1 MTGLNLIGTEGSST
15 SALQAPTLLLQLQA
29 CAFSSSSTPH
39 HSRDV
44 RVSVW
49 WDFKSCTVP
58 DDVDAS
64 KVGPA
69 IVKAVR
75 ANGVKGPLHIAA
87 FGNVNVLPKP
97 DKDALASTGIQF
109 IHIFNDLSVPLENP
123 FLAAEQPTSLQNVE
137 ISEPSLDLKLG
148 AVPMSVVRQI
158 KHILNLHPKG
168 ISITDLCGE
177 LVKCDVPLDTSFYG
191 FRSFSCFLLAM
202 PHIQLQPVGNDNFCV
217 CLPPSESPDPFDSSV
232 VPSTSSVVKNN
243 ERVDADETPSPAN
256 IHARSMNDDSKSFQ
270 HVPFQTNIVGEC
282 VYGKLVFPSLVE
294 GHEFQT
300 QNDLEKSLLSSE
312 KVADLANAQQL
323 ETQQSSKENKFSKTK
338 TSSLKAKSK
347 RSSDIGNVKSED
359 ASHKTIEKHTT
370 SGNRYA
376 GNDNTTIEDNVDDS
390 LIDRT
395 HSGIADTYNR
405 RPTFFSWIRSWWPF
419 WKSNA
424 KSDDLAAHQNKVE
437 SHLEDSKA
445 EPELFSSAE
454 KKWLVEIPS
463 HGVNGFRSV
472 FMIRE
477 SQFKLP
483 NSFEHDVKKQ
493 NQPHTRVSAAATKLK
508 YIERSRND
516 ILEDLHT
523 LVNEILRDHS
533 KGYNIILSS
542 DSELYLSLPKDN
554 NKESTLEELGSSQT
568 FGSVVDRV
576 NDEPNPTQGSVIW
589 KMQGFRVLNPS
600 LLQMVSRHQDF
611 GVVGFR
617 ELPDV
622 WDVAPAIMKAVRAS
636 GIKGPLQ
643 INAFG
648 DVMQLSK
655 SNREAL
661 SHTGIYFTHNPGFS
675 SFIFFNSSPHLT
687 LFTSEIISR
696 SSLIGSFIFFNSSP
710 HLTLFASE
718 IISRSS
724 LIGSQLNF

>member
-1 MTGLNLIGTEGSST
+1 MM
-15 SALQAPTLLLQLQA
+15 ALLRNHLFHFSRSPAPTLLLQLQA

-75 ANGVKGPLHIAA
+75 ANGIKGPLHITA

-97 DKDALASTGIQF
+97 DMNALASTGIEF
-109 IHIFNDLSVPLENP
+109 IHIFNGGKDILVDIMFWVIQNPPPVHLFLISGDKGFASILHRLRMNNYNILLASPRNAPSVLFRAATVMWQWSSLLKGEKLIGKRFNHPPDGPFGSWYGNLKVPLENP

-168 ISITDLCGE
+168 ISITDFCGE

-202 PHIQLQPVGNDNFCV
+202 PHIQLQPLGNDNFCV
-217 CLPPSESPDPFDSSV
+217 CLAPSESPDPFDSSV

-243 ERVDADETPSPAN
+243 ERVDADETPSTAN

-282 VYGKLVFPSLVE
+282 VYGKLVFPSLVK

-323 ETQQSSKENKFSKTK
+323 EIQQPPKKNKFSKSK

-370 SGNRYA
+370 SGNPYA
-376 GNDNTTIEDNVDDS
+376 GNDNTTMEDNGTGNYELGNFKARNKHESPTRKVAAEVCFSPYSSPVDDS

-405 RPTFFSWIRSWWPF
+405 RPTFFSWIRSWCPF

-424 KSDDLAAHQNKVE
+424 KSDDLAAQQNKVE

-445 EPELFSSAE
+445 EVDQTVSQFEEPALSELDQNVVHYRQPELFSS
-454 KKWLVEIPS
+454 
-463 HGVNGFRSV
+463 G
-472 FMIRE
+472 
-477 SQFKLP
+477 
-483 NSFEHDVKKQ
+483 SFW
-493 NQPHTRVSAAATKLK
+493 
-508 YIERSRND
+508 ND
-516 ILEDLHT
+516 LE
-523 LVNEILRDHS
+523 
-533 KGYNIILSS
+533 
-542 DSELYLSLPKDN
+542 
-554 NKESTLEELGSSQT
+554 
-568 FGSVVDRV
+568 
-576 NDEPNPTQGSVIW
+576 
-589 KMQGFRVLNPS
+589 
-600 LLQMVSRHQDF
+600 
-611 GVVGFR
+611 
-617 ELPDV
+617 
-622 WDVAPAIMKAVRAS
+622 
-636 GIKGPLQ
+636 
-643 INAFG
+643 
-648 DVMQLSK
+648 
-655 SNREAL
+655 
-661 SHTGIYFTHNPGFS
+661 
-675 SFIFFNSSPHLT
+675 SFIFMPKGSL
-687 LFTSEIISR
+687 LISQSKNR
-696 SSLIGSFIFFNSSP
+696 EDD
-710 HLTLFASE
+710 T
-718 IISRSS
+718 
-724 LIGSQLNF
+724 